1 MEFYLIR
8 HGQSVNNAS
17 PDALEPDPAL
27 THLGEQQAHHV
38 GKALREKQIHRL
50 YCSPMLRALQTAE
63 IIGRTL
69 SLPPHVYVG
78 LHEWDGIWEASV
90 GRYGAT
96 LPGLTRTQMREICPN
111 VVKPDDVT
119 DEGWLFSEWENVE
132 LMLQRAFHDS
142 KTFIRQAEAIHDESD
157 ERVAV
162 VSHGGFLAT
171 MICAF
176 FDLTPNDDPDHF
188 AHRNGAISKIR
199 KTGERTQLRYLH
211 RISHLPQ
218 KMLTW

>member
-1 MEFYLIR
+1 MEFYLVR

-17 PDALEPDPAL
+17 PDALVPDPAL
-27 THLGEQQAHHV
+27 TQLGRRQAGCA
-38 GKALREKQIHRL
+38 GKALQEKGIRRL

-63 IIGRTL
+63 IIGRML

-96 LPGLTRTQMREICPN
+96 LPGLTRTQMKEICPN
-111 VVKPDDVT
+111 VVLSGDVT

-132 LMLQRAFHDS
+132 LMLQRAFRDS
-142 KTFIRQAEAIHDESD
+142 KMFIQQAEAIHGDFD

-176 FDLTPNDDPDHF
+176 LDLRPNDDPDHF

-199 KTGERTQLRYLH
+199 KTRERTQLRYLH
-211 RISHLPQ
+211 RISHLP
-218 KMLTW
+218 KEMRTW

>member
-27 THLGEQQAHHV
+27 TNLGREQANHV
-38 GKALREKQIHRL
+38 GNSLKEKGIHRI

-63 IIGRTL
+63 IIGRIL

-78 LHEWDGIWEASV
+78 LHEWDGIWEAGV

-111 VVKPDDVT
+111 VVLPDDVT
-119 DEGWLFSEWENVE
+119 DEGWLFSEWGNVE
-132 LMLQRAFHDS
+132 LMLQRAFRDS
-142 KTFIRQAEAIHDESD
+142 KLFIQQAEATHGESD

-176 FDLTPNDDPDHF
+176 FELTPNDDPDHF

-199 KTGERTQLRYLH
+199 KTPEGTQLRYLH
-211 RISHLPQ
+211 RISHLP
-218 KMLTW
+218 KEMLTW

>member
-17 PDALEPDPAL
+17 PDALEPDPGL
-27 THLGEQQAHHV
+27 TNIGREQAGCV
-38 GKALREKQIHRL
+38 GKALQDKGIHRL

-63 IIGRTL
+63 IIGRML

-96 LPGLTRTQMREICPN
+96 LPGLSRTQMREICPH
-111 VVKPDDVT
+111 VVLPNDVT
-119 DEGWLFSEWENVE
+119 GEGWLFSEWENVD

-142 KTFIRQAEAIHDESD
+142 KVFIRQAEAIHGESQ

-176 FDLTPNDDPDHF
+176 LDLPPNDDPDHF

-199 KTGERTQLRYLH
+199 KTRESTQLRYMH
-211 RISHLPQ
+211 RISHLPK

>member
-17 PDALEPDPAL
+17 PDALEPDPGL
-27 THLGEQQAHHV
+27 TNLGREQADRV
-38 GKALREKQIHRL
+38 GNSLKAKGIHRL

-63 IIGRTL
+63 IIGRIL

-96 LPGLTRTQMREICPN
+96 LPGLTRTQMKEICPN
-111 VVKPDDVT
+111 AVLPNDVT

-132 LMLQRAFHDS
+132 LMLQRAYRDAGE
-142 KTFIRQAEAIHDESD
+142 FIQKAETIHGESE

-199 KTGERTQLRYLH
+199 KTREGTQLRYLH
-211 RISHLPQ
+211 RISHLPRE
-218 KMLTW
+218 MLSW

>member
-1 MEFYLIR
+1 MDFYLIR

-17 PDALEPDPAL
+17 PDTLEPDPAL
-27 THLGEQQAHHV
+27 TNLGREQADRV
-38 GKALREKQIHRL
+38 GKALKEKGIRRL

-63 IIGRTL
+63 IIGRIL

-96 LPGLTRTQMREICPN
+96 LPGLTRTQMRQVCPN
-111 VVKPDDVT
+111 VVLPNDVT

-132 LMLQRAFHDS
+132 LMLERAYRDAGA
-142 KTFIRQAEAIHDESD
+142 FIQQAEAIHDKSD

-176 FDLTPNDDPDHF
+176 FGLTPNDDPDHF

-199 KTGERTQLRYLH
+199 KTPEGTQLRYLH
-211 RISHLPQ
+211 RISHFP
-218 KMLTW
+218 KEMLTW

>member
-17 PDALEPDPAL
+17 PDTLEPDPSL
-27 THLGEQQAHHV
+27 THLGRGQAGCV
-38 GKALREKQIHRL
+38 GKALKAKGIHRL

-63 IIGRTL
+63 IIGRIL

-78 LHEWDGIWEASV
+78 LHEWDGIWAASV

-111 VVKPDDVT
+111 VVLPDDVA
-119 DEGWLFSEWENVE
+119 DEGWLFSEWRNVE
-132 LMLQRAFHDS
+132 LMLQRAFRDS
-142 KTFIRQAEAIHDESD
+142 KMFIQQAEAIHGESD

-176 FDLTPNDDPDHF
+176 FDLPPNDDPDHF
-188 AHRNGAISKIR
+188 AHRNGAVSKIR
-199 KTGERTQLRYLH
+199 KTQETTQLRYLH
-211 RISHLPQ
+211 RISHLPEE
-218 KMLTW
+218 MLTW

>member
-1 MEFYLIR
+1 MDFYLIR

-27 THLGEQQAHHV
+27 TNLGREQADQV
-38 GKALREKQIHRL
+38 GKALKEKGIHRI

-63 IIGRTL
+63 IIGRIL

-78 LHEWDGIWEASV
+78 LHEWDGIWEAGV

-111 VVKPDDVT
+111 VVLPDDVT
-119 DEGWLFSEWENVE
+119 DEGWLFSEWGNVE
-132 LMLQRAFHDS
+132 LMLQRAFRDS
-142 KTFIRQAEAIHDESD
+142 KLFIQQAEATHGESV

-176 FDLTPNDDPDHF
+176 LELTPNDDPDHF

-199 KTGERTQLRYLH
+199 KTPEGTQLRYLH
-211 RISHLPQ
+211 RISHLP
-218 KMLTW
+218 KEMLTW

>member
-27 THLGEQQAHHV
+27 TKLGREQANHV
-38 GKALREKQIHRL
+38 GNALKEKGIRRL

-63 IIGRTL
+63 IIGRVL

-96 LPGLTRTQMREICPN
+96 LPGLTRTQMKEICPN
-111 VVKPDDVT
+111 VVLPNDVT
-119 DEGWLFSEWENVE
+119 DKGWLFSEWENVE
-132 LMLQRAFHDS
+132 LMLQRAYRDS
-142 KTFIRQAEAIHDESD
+142 KTFIQQTEAIHGESD

-162 VSHGGFLAT
+162 ISHGGFLAT

-199 KTGERTQLRYLH
+199 KTREGTQLRYLH
-211 RISHLPQ
+211 RISHLPRE
-218 KMLTW
+218 MLSW

>member
-17 PDALEPDPAL
+17 SDTLEPDPAL
-27 THLGEQQAHHV
+27 TNLGREQANHV
-38 GKALREKQIHRL
+38 GKALQEKKIRRL
-50 YCSPMLRALQTAE
+50 YCSPMLRTLQTAE
-63 IIGRTL
+63 IIGRVLEL
-69 SLPPHVYVG
+69 SPHVYVG

-111 VVKPDDVT
+111 VVLPDDVT
-119 DEGWLFSEWENVE
+119 DKGWLFSEWRNVE
-132 LMLQRAFHDS
+132 LMLKRAYRDAGV
-142 KTFIRQAEAIHDESD
+142 FIQQAEAIHGESD

-176 FDLTPNDDPDHF
+176 LDLPPNDDPDHF
-188 AHRNGAISKIR
+188 AHRNGAVSKIR
-199 KTGERTQLRYLH
+199 KTPEGTQLRYLH
-211 RISHLPQ
+211 RISHLPRE
-218 KMLTW
+218 MLTW

>member
-17 PDALEPDPAL
+17 PDALEPDPGLTNVGRNQASCVGEAL
-27 THLGEQQAHHV
+27 K
-38 GKALREKQIHRL
+38 GKGIRRL

-63 IIGRTL
+63 IVGRML
-69 SLPPHVYVG
+69 SLPPHVCVG

-96 LPGLTRTQMREICPN
+96 LPGLTRSQMREICPD
-111 VVKPDDVT
+111 VVLPNNVT

-132 LMLQRAFHDS
+132 LMLWRAYRDA
-142 KTFIRQAEAIHDESD
+142 KVFIQQAEASHGESD
-157 ERVAV
+157 ERAAV

-199 KTGERTQLRYLH
+199 KTREVTQLRYLH
-211 RISHLPQ
+211 RISHLPEE
-218 KMLTW
+218 MLTW